1 MKYILKKSYLLL
13 LIPILVYADQ
23 ATKLL
28 AERNLKGQADYPLLP
43 GILEFSYLENRG
55 AAFSSFMGMQG
66 FLITLTSIVMLLLLF
81 KFFQIPEGKRYLL
94 MRITFVLII
103 SGGIGN
109 LIDRVINRYVIDF
122 IYFVPIDFPKFN
134 IADCYVSVGMVLMC
148 IICFFYY
155 KDDEINFLFTLKGP
169 ASKEENK

>member
-1 MKYILKKSYLLL
+1 MKHILKKSYLLL

-155 KDDEINFLFTLKGP
+155 KDDEINFLFTLKDP
-169 ASKEENK
+169 DCEEKNN

>member
-1 MKYILKKSYLLL
+1 MKHILKKSYLLL

-169 ASKEENK
+169 DCEEKNN

>member
-1 MKYILKKSYLLL
+1 MKQTLKKSYLLL
-13 LIPILVYADQ
+13 LIPGLLFADQ

-28 AERNLKGQADYPLLP
+28 AERHLKNQTDYPLLP

-55 AAFSSFMGMQG
+55 AAFSTFMGMQG
-66 FLITLTSIVMLLLLF
+66 FLITLTSIVMLLLLY
-81 KFFQIPEGKRYLL
+81 KFFHIPEGKRFLP
-94 MRITFVLII
+94 MRISFLLLI

-109 LIDRVINRYVIDF
+109 LIDRVTNQYVIDF

-134 IADCYVSVGMVLMC
+134 IADCYVTIGMALLC

-155 KDDEINFLFTLKGP
+155 KDEEINFLFTLKAG
-169 ASKEENK
+169 A